1 MRNRIISLACLLL
14 VIGSLFLV
22 AAVSAAAAPVNGG
35 EIPSSSDPL
44 YRDRPENIAALKT
57 HIAYVGESQEARMD
71 GVIEYVSNIS
81 GSAGIGRLQQIRN
94 DYLAAAATI
103 PVMQTSDQ
111 INALRD
117 DMCAQTKL
125 FAGETM
131 AQLVLFN
138 GTPEGMRVTTGAS
151 MNAFE
156 ISFNSMTD
164 PLWLSR
170 DSARIVVFNRESE
183 ERNFTLRSLSEKGID
198 ITQAQQISDQID
210 AKRSEVEAALRNNQD
225 GAILKVNTGIKS
237 LNQQF
242 RNTVSDY
249 RTSLEIQMKGA
260 AILAMNT

>member
-1 MRNRIISLACLLL
+1 MRKRIISLACLIL

-22 AAVSAAAAPVNGG
+22 AAVSAVTPVNGG

-71 GVIEYVSNIS
+71 GVIAYVSNIS
-81 GSAGIGRLQQIRN
+81 GSAGIGRLQQIRD

-117 DMCAQTKL
+117 DMCSQTKL
-125 FAGETM
+125 FAEETM
-131 AQLVLFN
+131 TQIVLFN
-138 GTPEGMRVTTGAS
+138 GTSEGMRETTGAS

-156 ISFNSMTD
+156 ISFNSMTN

-170 DSARIVVFNRESE
+170 DSARIVAFNRESE

-198 ITQAQQISDQID
+198 ITLARQISDQID
-210 AKRSEVEAALRNNQD
+210 AKRSDVEAALRNNQD

-249 RTSLEIQMKGA
+249 RTNLEIQMKGA